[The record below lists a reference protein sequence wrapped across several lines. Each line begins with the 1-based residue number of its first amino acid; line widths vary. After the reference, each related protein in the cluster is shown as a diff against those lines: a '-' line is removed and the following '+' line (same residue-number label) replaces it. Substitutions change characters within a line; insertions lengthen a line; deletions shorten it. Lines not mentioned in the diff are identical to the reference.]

1 MKEGRSFVFFYH
13 PVVLEINDCGSLS
26 KQMVVSFLKDVRCPS
41 CFSFSPTFCT
51 SLSRKGTAKK
61 EEDDDDDEPDQKTEI
76 KEAQDDS
83 EDSDNATNRA
93 KREDAEDLVR
103 KARFNLEKLN

>member
-1 MKEGRSFVFFYH
+1 MI
-13 PVVLEINDCGSLS
+13 VVLFPNKWLCL
-26 KQMVVSFLKDVRCPS
+26 FLKDVKCPS
-41 CFSFSPTFCT
+41 YFSFSPTFCT

-83 EDSDNATNRA
+83 EDSDNAANRA
-93 KREDAEDLVR
+93 KWEDAEDLLR